1 MTNPT
6 SPTDETLNQALR
18 FIAARRFGTL
28 VTNSPTGRP
37 SAVPCVYAVVD
48 EVDEV
53 DAGPAIVV
61 ALDDKA
67 KGVPARELAR
77 IRNILAEPAAT
88 LLVSD
93 DDEDWDRLAWAT
105 VRGQATLVEPGA
117 PGHASAIVALRDKY
131 PQYAAHDLELGPQ
144 IWLRPAQAAVW
155 AADGDRDAI
164 GRVAAPRPASLTGI
178 TQGRRS
184 VRSFRP
190 DPVPREAIVRA
201 VEAAGWA
208 PSPHGTQPW
217 RFVVLESRERRAELA
232 EAMSATWRTQLAL
245 DSQDPVEIERRVRNS
260 RDRLVTPPLLILLCR
275 YLPDTHVY
283 PDPDRQLAEQTM
295 ATQSLGAAAQNFLLA
310 LYADGLDAGWMCAPL
325 FCPELIVATLGLD
338 PALEPHA
345 FFPVGYAARDP
356 SRRPR
361 RPAEDL
367 IARWE

>member
-1 MTNPT
+1 MTTRTPA
-6 SPTDETLNQALR
+6 SDDTLTQAIR

-28 VTNSPTGRP
+28 ITSSATGRP
-37 SAVPCVYAVVD
+37 SAVPCVYAVVTRAD
-48 EVDEV
+48 GD
-53 DAGPAIVV
+53 PAIVV

-67 KGVPARELAR
+67 KGVPVRELAR
-77 IRNILAEPAAT
+77 VRNILSDPTAT

-93 DDEDWDRLAWAT
+93 DDEDWGRLAWAT
-105 VRGQATLVEPGA
+105 VRGGATLVEPGE
-117 PGHASAIVALRDKY
+117 PGHTAATDALRDKY
-131 PQYAAHDLELGPQ
+131 PQYAAHDLERSPQ
-144 IWLRPAQAAVW
+144 IWLRPGQGSRWSAS
-155 AADGDRDAI
+155 DGNDSAPTGD
-164 GRVAAPRPASLTGI
+164 VAARRPADLAGI
-178 TQGRRS
+178 VRGRRS

-190 DPVPREAIVRA
+190 DPVPRDIIVRA

-232 EAMSATWRTQLAL
+232 EAMSATWRAQLAL

-260 RDRLVTPPLLILLCR
+260 RDRLVTPPLLVLLCR

-283 PDPDRQLAEQTM
+283 PDPDRQLAEGTM
-295 ATQSLGAAAQNFLLA
+295 ATQSLGAAAQNFLLS

-361 RPAEDL
+361 RPAEEL